1 MNDDAARL
9 LDRLVALAPLG
20 VLVFVLRR
28 LEGER
33 GRLLDALE
41 HDRAAFRDE
50 RRELINRIQFP
61 TLAPVATRP
70 ASTPPVAS
78 GDAAAAAERR
88 RQWASVGRVDRTA
101 ATPDLAGLPGDG
113 DDLP

>member
-50 RRELINRIQFP
+50 RRELINRLQFP

-70 ASTPPVAS
+70 TATPAPVP
-78 GDAAAAAERR
+78 GQHDAAVAAARR
-88 RQWASVGRVDRTA
+88 AEWASVGRVDRSGA
-101 ATPDLAGLPGDG
+101 PAGLPGDG

>member
-70 ASTPPVAS
+70 ASTPPAP
-78 GDAAAAAERR
+78 GDAAPPPNAAGVGERR
-88 RQWASVGRVDRTA
+88 PCRPDGRHARSRR
-101 ATPDLAGLPGDG
+101 PAGRR
-113 DDLP
+113 

>member
-1 MNDDAARL
+1 METVDRL
-9 LDRLVALAPLG
+9 LTLAPLG
-20 VLVFVLRR
+20 VLVYVLHR

-33 GRLLDALE
+33 GRLLDALQ

-70 ASTPPVAS
+70 APPAGDAAS
-78 GDAAAAAERR
+78 GDGAAAARR
-88 RQWASVGRVDRTA
+88 REWASVGRLPGVMPR
-101 ATPDLAGLPGDG
+101 LPGDG
-113 DDLP
+113 DELP

>member
-1 MNDDAARL
+1 MDPVIRL
-9 LDRLVALAPLG
+9 LDRLVSLAPLG
-20 VLVFVLRR
+20 VLVYVLRR

-70 ASTPPVAS
+70 ASTPPAP
-78 GDAAAAAERR
+78 GDAGAAAARR
-88 RQWASVGRVDRTA
+88 REWASVGRVDRTA